1 MDTKATFKAGAAQVD
16 ISPQD
21 SQFLFGYPHVK
32 RYSTGIHDPLWSSS
46 LYLSNGISQAMFIAN
61 DIIFISKDL
70 AAAVRRQV
78 SQKTPLTPDSIMI
91 TATHTHSGPITVDYL
106 SNEADPVVP
115 KADAKYLAFL
125 QERIIQSAVLAYQ
138 NAQPAQIGFAL
149 ADDTGVGTNRRD
161 PAGPADHQVPVVCV
175 RRQTDKKMIAC
186 MLVCSMHPTVL
197 HEDST
202 LVSGDFPGLARRY
215 LQGQVFGQDCVI
227 LHHTGPCGN
236 QSPRHVTKANTFQ
249 EAQRL
254 GEILGKAVQKAVA
267 DISFVDQITL
277 TVKQILLDN
286 LPRRTF
292 PTIEQAQQMLDKA
305 IQKLKLL
312 QSSQAPKQQI
322 RTAEC
327 DWFGAEE
334 TLTLAKAAADGRLE
348 KAYQSCLPAEIQVI
362 RINDWAFVGWPGE
375 IFVEYA
381 LEVKRQ
387 RPNTFIISLANGE
400 LQGYVVTEQAA
411 QEGGYEASNALFDW
425 QTGQIF
431 VQKTL
436 ELLQ

>member
-1 MDTKATFKAGAAQVD
+1 MDAKTPLKAGAAQVD

-21 SQFLFGYPHVK
+21 SQFLYGYPHVK
-32 RYSTGIHDPLWSSS
+32 RYSTGIHDPIWSSS
-46 LYLSNGISQAMFIAN
+46 LYLSDGANQAMFIAN

-70 AAAVRRQV
+70 AAAVRRQI
-78 SQKTPLTPDSIMI
+78 SQKMPLRPDSIMI
-91 TATHTHSGPITVDYL
+91 TATHTHSGPITVNYL

-115 KADAKYLAFL
+115 KADVKYLAFL
-125 QERIIQSAVLAYQ
+125 QERIVQSATLAYQ
-138 NAQPAQIGFAL
+138 SAQPAHIGFAL

-161 PAGPADHQVPVVCV
+161 PLGPADHQVPVVCV
-175 RRQTDKKMIAC
+175 RRQADKKMVAC

-197 HEDST
+197 HENST
-202 LVSGDFPGLARRY
+202 LVSGDFPGLARLY
-215 LQGQVFGQDCVI
+215 LQEQVFDKDCVI

-254 GEILGKAVQKAVA
+254 GEILGKAAQKAVA
-267 DISFVDQITL
+267 DITFVDKITL
-277 TVKQILLDN
+277 SVKQILLDN

-292 PTIEQAQQMLDKA
+292 PTIEQAQRMLDQSV
-305 IQKLKLL
+305 QKLKMLR
-312 QSSQAPKQQI
+312 SSQASKQQI

-348 KAYQSCLPAEIQVI
+348 KVYQSCLSAEIQI
-362 RINDWAFVGWPGE
+362 IQLNDWAFVGWPGE

-381 LEVKRQ
+381 LEVKRR

-425 QTGQIF
+425 KTGQIF